1 MRNVIEYDEEGEPE
15 YVGDREL
22 EDDGEINAEYDMG
35 SVIKHNG
42 RAPLYT
48 CNHCTHP
55 NIHVHSLYRVYK
67 LEVFRERNIL

>member
-42 RAPLYT
+42 ELLYT
-48 CNHCTHP
+48 CNH
-55 NIHVHSLYRVYK
+55 
-67 LEVFRERNIL
+67 